1 MREVIAVRHV
11 SFEDL
16 GTLAQPLQ
24 ALGYGISYVDAGRE
38 ALSVERL
45 ANADLLIVL
54 GGPISA
60 NDETLYPFLADERQ
74 AIEQR
79 ITQGK
84 PTLGLCLGAQLIARA
99 LSARVY
105 PANAPE
111 IGWSTIELT
120 EAGRNSCLR
129 HLDGLPVIHWHGET
143 FDLPPAAVHLARTA
157 SCEHQAF
164 QLDRHTLALQ
174 FHPEVEA
181 AGLESWYIGHTLEL
195 SQTGIDINLLRQQ
208 SRERAPALATAAHDC
223 LSDWLQQQ
231 TN

>member
-1 MREVIAVRHV
+1 MREAIAIRHV
-11 SFEDL
+11 AFEDL
-16 GTLAQPLQ
+16 GTLAQSLQ
-24 ALGYGISYVDAGRE
+24 ALGYGIGYVDAGRE

-60 NDETLYPFLADERQ
+60 NDETLYPFLVDERR

-79 ITQGK
+79 IEQGK

-99 LSARVY
+99 LGARVY
-105 PANAPE
+105 PAGAPE

-120 EAGRNSCLR
+120 QAGHDSCLR

-143 FDLPPAAVHLARTA
+143 FDLPPGAVHLARTA

-164 QLDRHTLALQ
+164 QLDGHTLALQ
-174 FHPEVEA
+174 FHPEVDA

-195 SQTGIDINLLRQQ
+195 SQAGIDINLLRQQ
-208 SRERAPALATAAHDC
+208 SRERVPALAAAAHEC
-223 LSDWLQQQ
+223 LKEWLQQQ